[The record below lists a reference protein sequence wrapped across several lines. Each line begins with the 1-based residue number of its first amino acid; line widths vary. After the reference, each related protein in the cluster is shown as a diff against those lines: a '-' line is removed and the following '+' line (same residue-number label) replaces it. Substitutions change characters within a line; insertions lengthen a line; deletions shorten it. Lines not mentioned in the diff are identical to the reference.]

1 MAKYAY
7 KDYEMHF
14 IVEISRGKE
23 KIAVITRFNGKKKKK
38 KKERKK
44 KKRKKR
50 PTI

>member
-23 KIAVITRFNGKKKKK
+23 KIAVITRFNGKKKE
-38 KKERKK
+38 KERKK
-44 KKRKKR
+44 EKEA
-50 PTI
+50 